1 MPGLFFAHT
10 VHQTAEPAASPLNG
24 ETVKL
29 AATQTAKDT
38 LRAQSAALILEVGPS
53 QPENADVAERDRL
66 SAKCQT
72 AISSSAMSSWAMA
85 QCRWPIN
92 QELIDLFGGQGSVLV
107 PYI

>member
-29 AATQTAKDT
+29 ADIQTAKDT

-53 QPENADVAERDRL
+53 QPENADVAERDRRVRKV
-66 SAKCQT
+66 SNGDVVIGDVVMGDGA
-72 AISSSAMSSWAMA
+72 
-85 QCRWPIN
+85 
-92 QELIDLFGGQGSVLV
+92 V
-107 PYI
+107 

>member
-29 AATQTAKDT
+29 AAIQTAKDT

-53 QPENADVAERDRL
+53 QPENADVAERDRRVRKV
-66 SAKCQT
+66 SNGDVVIGIMGDGA
-72 AISSSAMSSWAMA
+72 
-85 QCRWPIN
+85 
-92 QELIDLFGGQGSVLV
+92 V
-107 PYI
+107 